1 MSTVPSAITNRAPEA
16 ARQSRPKKD
25 LSGLMPYLRR
35 YPFGIFIGL
44 FMAVLMS
51 FIGNALPLATGVMRD
66 TLASNAVPLEHTMK
80 PGVPATPGLN
90 PATLSRSIPFYA
102 PHSRRTLGIYCLIVI
117 LCVAIKGLLSFSAR
131 WLLIGVSRDIEFDIR
146 SEERRV
152 GKECRSRWSP
162 YH

>member
-51 FIGNALPLATGVMRD
+51 FIGNALPLATGVITD
-66 TLASNAVPLEHTMK
+66 TLAGNAVPFEHTIK
-80 PGVPATPGLN
+80 ADVPATLGLN
-90 PATLSRSIPFYA
+90 PATLRPSIPFYS
-102 PHSRRTLGIYCLIVI
+102 PHSRPTLCIYVHPL
-117 LCVAIKGLLSFSAR
+117 LLS
-131 WLLIGVSRDIEFDIR
+131 
-146 SEERRV
+146 
-152 GKECRSRWSP
+152 
-162 YH
+162 

>member
-51 FIGNALPLATGVMRD
+51 FIGNALPLATGVMTD
-66 TLASNAVPLEHTMK
+66 TLAGTAVPFEHTMK
-80 PGVPATPGLN
+80 AGVPATPVLN

-102 PHSRRTLGIYCLIVI
+102 PHTRRTLAIYSLLGL
-117 LCVAIKGLLSFSAR
+117 LCVALIDLL
-131 WLLIGVSRDIEFDIR
+131 
-146 SEERRV
+146 
-152 GKECRSRWSP
+152 
-162 YH
+162 